1 MRKTILNGI
10 LWSLLDW
17 RFAKI
22 EILAKS
28 DRHCPQILQ
37 LTQVCN
43 IILLLTQQ
51 LQVLDVFPITKL
63 LNNNDDDV
71 IDGVDDAAASID
83 DGGVFWECVSSA
95 RDRDRVGGKH
105 ISVSR
110 VLHMVVGDDAGAGD
124 GGDDE

>member
-28 DRHCPQILQ
+28 DRHCSQILQ

-51 LQVLDVFPITKL
+51 LQVLDVFLITKL

-71 IDGVDDAAASID
+71 IDDVDDAAASID
-83 DGGVFWECVSSA
+83 DGGVF
-95 RDRDRVGGKH
+95 
-105 ISVSR
+105 
-110 VLHMVVGDDAGAGD
+110 
-124 GGDDE
+124 

>member
-1 MRKTILNGI
+1 MD
-10 LWSLLDW
+10 SLVATWCL
-17 RFAKI
+17 AKI

-28 DRHCPQILQ
+28 YRHCLQILQ

-51 LQVLDVFPITKL
+51 LQALDVFLVTLL
-63 LNNNDDDV
+63 LNNNDV
-71 IDGVDDAAASID
+71 NDAAASID
-83 DGGVFWECVSSA
+83 DGEVFWECVSLA

-110 VLHMVVGDDAGAGD
+110 ALHMVVEDHGGAGD
-124 GGDDE
+124 DGDDE

>member
-28 DRHCPQILQ
+28 YRHCPQILQ

-51 LQVLDVFPITKL
+51 LQVLDVFLITSLK
-63 LNNNDDDV
+63 NNNDDYV
-71 IDGVDDAAASID
+71 IDDVDDAAASID
-83 DGGVFWECVSSA
+83 DGEVSE
-95 RDRDRVGGKH
+95 
-105 ISVSR
+105 SV
-110 VLHMVVGDDAGAGD
+110 
-124 GGDDE
+124 